1 MTPAVMTTSDAAPS
15 GAPES
20 SMSRERRL
28 DVEHLQSDLGGRTA
42 RGAAVTFV
50 SQALKFII
58 GFSGTVVLAR
68 LLTPEDYG
76 LVGMIAV
83 FTGFVI
89 IFRDLGLSAAT
100 VQRTDLRHAQISAL
114 FWVSAAV
121 GAVLAL
127 VIAAMGPAFAWLYGE
142 PRLTAIAAVAA
153 LAILVG
159 GLGSQQEA
167 LLRRQMR
174 FTALAVVD
182 ITTMLTGVV
191 IAVVLAWYGARYW
204 SIVVGQVA
212 AEVAFNTGVWLLSGW
227 RPSAPARAS
236 GVRSMLV
243 FGGNFTGARV
253 INYCARALDKLL
265 IGRVWGAHQL
275 GLYSRAY
282 QLFLLPM
289 DQINAPIAAIAIPA
303 LSRLTDSPE
312 RYRQAYIRLIEKLAM
327 ITMPMAAFLI
337 ATADWL
343 VLLIL
348 GPRWAEV
355 STIFA
360 WLGLAGLIE
369 PITGTA
375 GWLFISQGR
384 TWEQFRWGFIGGPLM
399 MISVVLGLPWGAVGV
414 AASYSLTAMF
424 LTTPLL
430 VYFVTRTG
438 PVRAR
443 DIYRAIVPP
452 TCASLSGLIALLL
465 FRKFVVLASLI
476 LSLIAGMGIMIV
488 ITMLVLAG
496 LPSGRAA
503 LRDLWRAVVIS
514 LTHERLPRGRA

>member
-1 MTPAVMTTSDAAPS
+1 MQLISWHMTPHSGSGWARLAEGGRNNSSPWRVTSDTCSRSMKPS
-15 GAPES
+15 G
-20 SMSRERRL
+20 
-28 DVEHLQSDLGGRTA
+28 GN
-42 RGAAVTFV
+42 
-50 SQALKFII
+50 
-58 GFSGTVVLAR
+58 VL
-68 LLTPEDYG
+68 
-76 LVGMIAV
+76 
-83 FTGFVI
+83 
-89 IFRDLGLSAAT
+89 
-100 VQRTDLRHAQISAL
+100 
-114 FWVSAAV
+114 
-121 GAVLAL
+121 
-127 VIAAMGPAFAWLYGE
+127 
-142 PRLTAIAAVAA
+142 
-153 LAILVG
+153 G

-174 FTALAVVD
+174 FTALAAVE
-182 ITTMLTGVV
+182 ITTMLTGVA

-212 AEVAFNTGVWLLSGW
+212 AEVAFTTGVWMLSGW
-227 RPSAPARAS
+227 RPSVPARAS

-265 IGRVWGAHQL
+265 IGRFWGAHQL

-289 DQINAPIAAIAIPA
+289 DQISAPIAAIAIPA

-312 RYRQAYIRLIEKLAM
+312 RYRQAYIRLVEKLAM

-348 GPRWAEV
+348 GSQWSEV

-369 PITGTA
+369 PIAGTA

-384 TWEQFRWGFIGGPLM
+384 TWEQFRWGFIGGTLM
-399 MISVVLGLPWGAVGV
+399 MISVILGLPWGAAGV

-443 DIYRAIVPP
+443 DIYRAIAPP
-452 TCASLSGLIALLL
+452 ACASFSGLIVLLL
-465 FRKFVVLASLI
+465 FRKVFVVASPVLG
-476 LSLIAGMGIMIV
+476 LIAGIAIMILIV
-488 ITMLVLAG
+488 TLVLSG

-503 LRDLWRAVVIS
+503 LWDVWHTAATSFRTPDRP
-514 LTHERLPRGRA
+514 PRGRP

>member
-1 MTPAVMTTSDAAPS
+1 MTTSDPAPS
-15 GAPES
+15 GAPGS
-20 SMSRERRL
+20 SMSPEQHL

-114 FWVSAAV
+114 FWVSAAA

-127 VIAAMGPAFAWLYGE
+127 V
-142 PRLTAIAAVAA
+142 AVAA
-153 LAILVG
+153 LVILVG

-174 FTALAVVD
+174 FTALAAVE
-182 ITTMLTGVV
+182 ITTMLTGVA

-212 AEVAFNTGVWLLSGW
+212 AEVAFTTGVWMLSGW
-227 RPSAPARAS
+227 RPSVPARAS

-265 IGRVWGAHQL
+265 IGRFWGAHQL

-289 DQINAPIAAIAIPA
+289 DQISAPIAAIAIPA

-312 RYRQAYIRLIEKLAM
+312 RYRQAYIRLVEKLAM

-348 GPRWAEV
+348 GSQWSEV
-355 STIFA
+355 CTIFA